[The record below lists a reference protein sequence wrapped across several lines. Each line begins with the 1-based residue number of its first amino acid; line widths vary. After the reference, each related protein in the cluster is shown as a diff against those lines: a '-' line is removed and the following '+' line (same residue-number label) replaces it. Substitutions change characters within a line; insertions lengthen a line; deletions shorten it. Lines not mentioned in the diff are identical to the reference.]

1 VLGGQWRVA
10 GDEQAVPTGKK
21 CYSHLNLNPWKDSVI
36 IKNDTKIGGNNIGK
50 SLSQS
55 LPDFW
60 CQNFKEENFLGFQ
73 GVRLRYVHSH
83 NSTDAVNGV
92 VLLGGR
98 TEFAEKYV
106 ELFHDLYDLNVDFY
120 SYDHRGQGMSER
132 LLPDPHK
139 GHVDNFDDYVED
151 LKIFCDDIV
160 ARRHS
165 NVFVL
170 AHSMGGAITALFQR
184 KYPGVLG
191 GAILCSPMFE
201 IDTSPIPSLLARWL
215 ARGAVGLGYG
225 NNYIIRGGPYR
236 GTMPFAGNPLT
247 SSRKRFAN
255 SLALVEEN
263 PQLALGSPTNNWLWQ
278 AFRAAENI
286 VASQVTSD
294 LPILLLQG
302 GSDPVV
308 TAAGHEQFC
317 RHNSSCRLH
326 TIEGGRH
333 ELLMEQDA
341 LRSRAIDRI
350 TDFLV
355 EQGVRHNNNK
365 GKKSE

>member
-1 VLGGQWRVA
+1 MIV
-10 GDEQAVPTGKK
+10 
-21 CYSHLNLNPWKDSVI
+21 NN
-36 IKNDTKIGGNNIGK
+36 NTKLKENTSEKGVFQ
-50 SLSQS
+50 SLS
-55 LPDFW
+55 DFW
-60 CQNFKEENFLGFQ
+60 CEKFKQKYFSGLQ
-73 GVRLRYVHSH
+73 GIGLRYVHSP

-92 VLLGGR
+92 VILGGR

-106 ELFHDLYDLNVDFY
+106 ELFHDLSDFDVDFY
-120 SYDHRGQGMSER
+120 SYDHRGQGMSKR

-160 ARRHS
+160 SRRHG
-165 NVFVL
+165 NVFIL

-184 KYPGVLG
+184 KYPGVLK
-191 GAILCSPMFE
+191 GAILCSPMFG
-201 IDTSPIPSLLARWL
+201 IHTSPLPYPLARWL
-215 ARGAVGLGYG
+215 ARGAVALGYG
-225 NNYIIRGGPYR
+225 NSYIIRGGPYR
-236 GTMPFAGNPLT
+236 STMSFAGNPLT
-247 SSRKRFAN
+247 SCRERFAN

-278 AFRAAENI
+278 AFRATENI
-286 VASQVTSD
+286 VTSPVTND

-317 RHNSSCRLH
+317 RLNPSCRLH

-341 LRSRAIDRI
+341 LRNRAIDGI

-355 EQGVRHNNNK
+355 EQGVRYNTNK
-365 GKKSE
+365 SKKS